1 MVSPNP
7 AMFMEPRNKFKAL
20 QVTLDKG
27 VEVDLGAEMPWG
39 PGYPREPYGNTREA
53 EESDALQE
61 PLTADGDDLDE
72 RDETGLYRDV
82 CVLVDRFSGH
92 PSTAIPIHNRSDLS
106 DAVSRVNATIYCCT
120 AEEDGVR
127 GDLAVVADP
136 EVDDLIIM
144 RTTGV

>member
-1 MVSPNP
+1 
-7 AMFMEPRNKFKAL
+7 MEPRNKFKAL

-39 PGYPREPYGNTREA
+39 PGYPREPYGNTRED

-61 PLTADGDDLDE
+61 PLTADGW
-72 RDETGLYRDV
+72 DETRLHRDV

-106 DAVSRVNATIYCCT
+106 DAVSRVNGTIYCCT